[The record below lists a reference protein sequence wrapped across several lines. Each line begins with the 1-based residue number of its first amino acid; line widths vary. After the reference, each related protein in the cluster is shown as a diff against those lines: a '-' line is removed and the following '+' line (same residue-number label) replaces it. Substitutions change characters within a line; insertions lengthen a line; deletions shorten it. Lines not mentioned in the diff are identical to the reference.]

1 MDECTI
7 NIPHFNAP
15 SVFSHMRASKHLN
28 MKWGKEMGDI
38 KSQTATIYTAQ
49 LRNTVFKSFT
59 EKQKVIRPS
68 SPLAVNFTTLKMQWC
83 KYAMNSNSYQIS
95 IVTNTSF
102 LLLMVN
108 KHIGS
113 KTRILKE
120 RKERQKNKHTL
131 CKPHLGS
138 TYKQHTW
145 RGFSKI
151 KVHLINIFWWT
162 IGLIDN
168 WFWYLKII
176 GKWCSLYGVVAATG
190 KTGV

>member
-1 MDECTI
+1 
-7 NIPHFNAP
+7 
-15 SVFSHMRASKHLN
+15 
-28 MKWGKEMGDI
+28 
-38 KSQTATIYTAQ
+38 
-49 LRNTVFKSFT
+49 
-59 EKQKVIRPS
+59 
-68 SPLAVNFTTLKMQWC
+68 
-83 KYAMNSNSYQIS
+83 MNSNSYQIS

-151 KVHLINIFWWT
+151 KVHLINIF
-162 IGLIDN
+162 
-168 WFWYLKII
+168 
-176 GKWCSLYGVVAATG
+176 
-190 KTGV
+190 